1 MVYASK
7 IVECAINY
15 IPIDLT
21 VSAKDYMNKEKL
33 TDIINST
40 FLSVKENLIKDKNCI
55 GKKTKKQIRELM
67 NKDSFSESDIDIY
80 ENDIKKYIK
89 KSILIY

>member
-15 IPIDLT
+15 IPTDLT